1 MTIFITYLFTIM
13 VPTIS
18 ACVFVHQ
25 MTEMFGLFGY
35 GENE

>member
-25 MTEMFGLFGY
+25 MTDMSNIFIY
-35 GENE
+35 GG

>member
-1 MTIFITYLFTIM
+1 MTVFITYLFTIM

-25 MTEMFGLFGY
+25 MREMFGLFGY
-35 GENE
+35 GEGE